1 MLTDLQISIEERIGF
16 AEGTSFAAAGA
27 YERLTGRVRFRV
39 DPNDCGPN
47 DCGAP
52 KIVDL
57 DLAPRDGDGR
67 VVFSADLC
75 ILKPVDSARG
85 NGRLLFDYGN
95 RGNKRCLQF
104 FNDAPVN
111 NRPLSLA
118 DAGNGF
124 LMRRGYCV
132 VWLGWQ
138 GDLYPGDG
146 RMLLEAPLASQ
157 DGAPITGQVRV
168 EYTASEAG
176 VRVFPLSGLAVARS
190 YPTTSL
196 DTGKARLTRRRYADS
211 QRQEIPAS
219 DWAFARLEQS
229 RAIDG
234 VGLDEAIVASDSHI
248 FLPGGF
254 EQGWIYEL
262 IYEAKDPLVLGLGH
276 LAVRDLVSFLKRE
289 GAENPLGR
297 IEKAYAWGRSQTGRA
312 IRDFLYLGFNV
323 DTGADRQARRVFD
336 GVLPHVAGGG
346 KMWLNHRFA
355 LPTILP
361 GQEYENH
368 EAPVDR
374 FPFSYAHST
383 DHLTGREDAI
393 LTRPESDPLV
403 IHTDSATE
411 YWQRRASL
419 VHTDSEGRDLPQPD
433 GVRLY
438 LWSSS
443 QHYAAAGITQ
453 PTQGKA
459 LHLQNPVATSAFFRA
474 NLDNLDRW
482 ASEGKAPPPSRVPLV
497 AEGSLVPVEH
507 WRAQFPKIPG
517 RVVPRAP
524 SQLELLDYGP
534 DFDTAGVITMHP
546 PGRSGRHYPIL
557 VPQVDLDG
565 QDLAGVHAPMVQA
578 PLGTALGWNL
588 RQPEN
593 GLGALLGITGAYLPF
608 PFSDEEA
615 LQSGDPRRS
624 VLARYPDAAAYV
636 AAIRSHAETLVAE
649 GLLLE
654 EDVARAAA
662 AAERWAASLPF
673 AN

>member
-1 MLTDLQISIEERIGF
+1 MPEELTLEITERCSF
-16 AEGTSFAAAGA
+16 AEGASFGATGA
-27 YERLTGRVRFRV
+27 YERLTGRVSFRV
-39 DPNDCGPN
+39 DPA
-47 DCGAP
+47 AP
-52 KIVDL
+52 QASSVVDL
-57 DLAPRDGDGR
+57 ELAPRDSEGLVG
-67 VVFSADLC
+67 FAADLC
-75 ILKPVDSARG
+75 ILKPLDPDKG
-85 NGRLLFDYGN
+85 NCRLFFDYGN

-111 NRPLSLA
+111 NAPLSYT

-124 LMRRGYCV
+124 LMRRGYTI
-132 VWLGWQ
+132 VWMGWQ

-146 RMLLEAPLASQ
+146 RMLLDAPLARQ
-157 DGAPITGQVRV
+157 GDTAITGELRV
-168 EYTASEAG
+168 EYASSEPG
-176 VRVFPLSGLAVARS
+176 VRVFPLSGLAVAKS
-190 YPTTSL
+190 YPATSL
-196 DTGKARLTRRRYADS
+196 DNSKARLTRRRYTDS
-211 QRQEIPAS
+211 ERQEVPSSA
-219 DWAFARLEQS
+219 WQFARLEQS

-234 VGLDEAIVASDSHI
+234 VGLDEAIVPSDRHI
-248 FLPGGF
+248 FLPEGF
-254 EQGWIYEL
+254 RQGWIYEL

-276 LAVRDLVSFLKRE
+276 LAVRNLVSFLKQE
-289 GAENPLGR
+289 GADNPLGR

-312 IRDFLYLGFNV
+312 IRDFVYLGFN
-323 DTGADRQARRVFD
+323 ADAADRRVFD

-374 FPFSYAHST
+374 FPFSYATSK

-393 LTRPESDPLV
+393 LKRPESDPLV

-419 VHTDSEGRDLPQPD
+419 VHTDSHGRDLPQPE

-438 LWSSS
+438 HWASS

-453 PTQGKA
+453 PSRGKA

-482 ASEGKAPPPSRVPLV
+482 ASGGDAPPPSRVPMV
-497 AEGSLVPVEH
+497 AEGSLVPMQQ

-517 RVVPRAP
+517 TQVPRGP
-524 SQLELLDYGP
+524 SELELLDYGP
-534 DFDTAGVITMHP
+534 AFDGEGAITANP
-546 PGRSGRHYPIL
+546 PKRSGQHYPIL
-557 VPQVDLDG
+557 VPQVDADG
-565 QDLAGVHAPMVQA
+565 QDLAGLHAPMVRA

-588 RQPEN
+588 RQPAN
-593 GLGALLGITGAYLPF
+593 GSGALLGITGAYLPF

-615 LQSGDPRRS
+615 AQSGDPRRS
-624 VLARYPDAAAYV
+624 VLTRYATAAAYLS
-636 AAIRSHAETLVAE
+636 AIRTQAEQLVAD

-654 EDVARAAA
+654 EDV
-662 AAERWAASLPF
+662 ERAASLAEHWAAALPF
-673 AN
+673 DA